1 MKIDI
6 IKKTLIDKY
15 PQFGSIIDCIDYVET
30 RNCLDYN
37 GHPTLGTDG
46 NTIYY
51 HPDFLEKLS
60 DSQKLFAF
68 AHEICHIAF
77 NHMERGK
84 DKNQELW
91 NYATDAVINAFLR
104 KDGLELIDGVVN
116 KPWAIRYNAEELY
129 EKLLKKKKKQKKKES
144 NNGKEQESSGESQ
157 NDAGH
162 DTHRFWN
169 NKTKKPNDKIIEAVQ
184 KELEE
189 LGEKKVLKKKGVDL
203 KDVLEKIRNALEKMS
218 STKQPQQHKE
228 QENIQISLG
237 PGTETEE
244 TKVKFEDVGDGYPL
258 INWPLI
264 LKRQREIVELDWSYQ
279 NASIEDGV
287 MMSHLEETSYKEAYE
302 TEIVLDTSS
311 SISDEL
317 LRSFLR
323 ECKNIFNFS
332 KIKVGCF
339 DVKFYGFKEIKGIK
353 DIDEFEFVGRGGTDF
368 NVAVNAFSESADN
381 KIIFTD
387 ADGYA
392 PDKEVDAI
400 WIIFGPKEIHPRGG
414 RVYHIDSEKLINLSK
429 EYYPKVLE
437 KK

>member
-1 MKIDI
+1 MTKKIDSI
-6 IKKTLIDKY
+6 RKALTNKY
-15 PQFGSIIDCIDYVET
+15 PHFGSIIDCIDYVET

-37 GHPTLGTDG
+37 GNPTLGTNG

-51 HPDFLEKLS
+51 HPDFLDKLTE
-60 DSQKLFAF
+60 SQKLFAF

-84 DKNQELW
+84 DKDPEIW
-91 NYATDAVINAFLR
+91 NYATDAVINAFLK

-116 KPWAIRYNAEELY
+116 LPWAIRYDAEELY
-129 EKLLKKKKKQKKKES
+129 EKLLKKKKRKQKNKQ
-144 NNGKEQESSGESQ
+144 NSSGTGQEK
-157 NDAGH
+157 DAGH

-169 NKTKKPNDKIIEAVQ
+169 SKTNKPNDKIIEAVQ
-184 KELEE
+184 KEFQE
-189 LGEKKVLKKKGVDL
+189 LGERRVLKKKGTEL
-203 KDVLEKIRNALEKMS
+203 KDILEKVKQALESITKTS
-218 STKQPQQHKE
+218 SSNPE
-228 QENIQISLG
+228 IISIPIG
-237 PGTETEE
+237 PGTITEE
-244 TKVKFEDVGDGYPL
+244 KKVKFENIGTEYPL

-264 LKRQREIVELDWSYQ
+264 LKRQKEIVELDWSYQ

-287 MMSHLEETSYKEAYE
+287 LMSHLEENAYKVAYE

-311 SISDEL
+311 SISDDL

-323 ECKNIFNFS
+323 ECKNILNFS

-339 DVKFYGFKEIKGIK
+339 DVKFYGFKEIKNVR

-368 NVAVNAFSESADN
+368 NVAVNAFSENADN

-400 WIIFGPKEIHPRGG
+400 WIIFGDKRINPKGG
-414 RVYHIDSEKLINLSK
+414 KVIHIDPQKLINLSQ

-437 KK
+437 KKQNEVN